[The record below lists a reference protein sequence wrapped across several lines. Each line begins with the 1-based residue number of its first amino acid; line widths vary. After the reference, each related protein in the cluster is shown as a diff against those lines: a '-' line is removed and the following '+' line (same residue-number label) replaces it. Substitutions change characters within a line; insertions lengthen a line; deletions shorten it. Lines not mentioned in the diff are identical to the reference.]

1 MIIKEESEMNILDSF
16 KKINLNSSGPA
27 VSISSYG
34 LTFNKTVVETMSLTN
49 YVVLLLDETSKRIA
63 IQASENSEDI
73 PFCVNKSNRVNA
85 RINNKEF
92 ARKLFKLM
100 DWELSDGSYR
110 VVGTWYPDDKVYI
123 FDLKEAELNI
133 TQNKDESGN

>member
-1 MIIKEESEMNILDSF
+1 MNILDSF
-16 KKINLNSSGPA
+16 KKINLNNNGPS

-34 LTFNKTVVETMSLTN
+34 LTFNKTVVETMSLPN
-49 YVVLLLDETSKRIA
+49 YVVLLLDEESKRIA
-63 IQASENSEDI
+63 IQASDNSEDI
-73 PFCVNKSNRVNA
+73 PFCINKSNRVNA

-110 VVGTWYPDDKVYI
+110 VPGIWYPNEKVYI
-123 FDLKEAELNI
+123 FDIKEAELNV
-133 TQNKDESGN
+133 TPNKDESTN

>member
-1 MIIKEESEMNILDSF
+1 MNILDSF
-16 KKINLNSSGPA
+16 KKINLNNSGPS

-34 LTFNKTVVETMSLTN
+34 LTFNKSVVETMSLPN
-49 YVVLLLDETSKRIA
+49 YVVLLLDEESKRIA
-63 IQASENSEDI
+63 IQASNNSEDI
-73 PFCVNKSNRVNA
+73 PFCINKSNRVNA

-110 VVGTWYPDDKVYI
+110 VPGTWYPDEKVYI
-123 FDLKEAELNI
+123 FDIKEAELNVAP
-133 TQNKDESGN
+133 NKDESTN

>member
-1 MIIKEESEMNILDSF
+1 MNILDSF
-16 KKINLNSSGPA
+16 KKINLNSNGPS

-34 LTFNKTVVETMSLTN
+34 LTFNKTVVDTMSLPD
-49 YVVLLLDETSKRIA
+49 YVVLLLDEDSKRIA
-63 IQASENSEDI
+63 IQASANPEDI
-73 PFCVNKSNRVNA
+73 PFCINKSNRVNA

-100 DWELSDGSYR
+100 GWELSDGSYR

-133 TQNKDESGN
+133 TPNKDESGN

>member
-1 MIIKEESEMNILDSF
+1 MNILDSF

-34 LTFNKTVVETMSLTN
+34 LTFNKTVVETMSLPN
-49 YVVLLLDETSKRIA
+49 YVVLLLDEDSKRIA
-63 IQASENSEDI
+63 IQASENNEDI

-100 DWELSDGSYR
+100 NWELSDGSYR
-110 VVGTWYPDDKVYI
+110 VAGSWFPDEKVYI

-133 TQNKDESGN
+133 TPNKDESTN

>member
-1 MIIKEESEMNILDSF
+1 MNILDSF

-34 LTFNKTVVETMSLTN
+34 LTFNKTVVETMSLPN
-49 YVVLLLDETSKRIA
+49 YVVLLLDEDSKRIA
-63 IQASENSEDI
+63 IQVSENNEDI
-73 PFCVNKSNRVNA
+73 PFCVNKHNRVNA

-92 ARKLFKLM
+92 VRKLFKLM
-100 DWELSDGSYR
+100 NWELSGGSYR
-110 VVGTWYPDDKVYI
+110 VVGSWYPEEKVYI

-133 TQNKDESGN
+133 TLNRDESAN

>member
-1 MIIKEESEMNILDSF
+1 MNILDSF
-16 KKINLNSSGPA
+16 KKINLNSNGPS

-34 LTFNKTVVETMSLTN
+34 LTFNKTVVETMSLPD
-49 YVVLLLDETSKRIA
+49 YVILLLDEDSKRIA
-63 IQASENSEDI
+63 IQASVNSEDI
-73 PFCVNKSNRVNA
+73 PFCINKSNRVNA

-110 VVGTWYPDDKVYI
+110 VAGTWYSEEKVYI
-123 FDLKEAELNI
+123 FNLKEAELNI
-133 TQNKDESGN
+133 TPNKDESGN

>member
-1 MIIKEESEMNILDSF
+1 MNILENF
-16 KKINLNSSGPA
+16 KKINLNSNGPA

-34 LTFNKTVVETMSLTN
+34 LTFNKTVVDTMSLPD
-49 YVVLLLDETSKRIA
+49 YVVLLLDEDSKRIA
-63 IQASENSEDI
+63 IQASVNPEDI
-73 PFCVNKSNRVNA
+73 PFCINKSNRVNA

-100 DWELSDGSYR
+100 GWELSDGSYR
-110 VVGTWYPDDKVYI
+110 VVGAWYPDDKVYI

-133 TQNKDESGN
+133 TPSKDESGN